1 MASIFKWVAPESIAT
16 ALTTDLNSLANGSY
30 SAASA
35 AIDNETDL
43 YTHLDLEVY
52 LGSLTPTGTPT
63 VSAYLVPSVDGT
75 NYTDGGGATAPPIET
90 LIAVLSLST
99 STGAKYRSATNIP
112 IPPLK
117 FKLILLNSSG
127 VALASSGN
135 TLKYRRHNGQA
146 V

>member
-1 MASIFKWVAPESIAT
+1 MASTFKWVAPESIAT
-16 ALTTDLNSLANGSY
+16 ALSTDLNSLANGSY

-43 YTHLDLEVY
+43 YTYLNLEVY
-52 LGSLTPTGTPT
+52 LASLTPTGTPT
-63 VSAYLVPSVDGT
+63 ISVFLVPSVDGT
-75 NYTDGGGATAPPIET
+75 NYTDGGGSTAPPAET
-90 LIAVLSLST
+90 LISVVTLST
-99 STGAKYRSATNIP
+99 SAGTKYRSAKNIV

-135 TLKYRRHNGQA
+135 TVKYRRHNGQS